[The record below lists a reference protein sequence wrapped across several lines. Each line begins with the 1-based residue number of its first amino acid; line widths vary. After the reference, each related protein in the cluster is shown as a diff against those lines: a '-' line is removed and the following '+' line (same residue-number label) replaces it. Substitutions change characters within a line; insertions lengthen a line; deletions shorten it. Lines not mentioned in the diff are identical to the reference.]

1 MSHTPGGGPSRA
13 GLTQTA
19 LIHLD
24 EAWKER
30 EEEAKALR
38 LSGFHSTS
46 ASLRIYA
53 LEILLKVLVCRKL
66 ELPLL
71 PSACRTHNLEE
82 VLLFT
87 GLTRELQ
94 EPSRASIRQSW
105 DILVDY
111 SKKQLN
117 DQRYQP
123 RSTFSSTEA
132 DQIDQ
137 ALDDPNLGVLAW
149 LLNRP

>member
-1 MSHTPGGGPSRA
+1 MRIGGPFRA
-13 GLTQTA
+13 GLSQTTLA
-19 LIHLD
+19 HL
-24 EAWKER
+24 EAAWKER
-30 EEEAKALR
+30 EDEAKV
-38 LSGFHSTS
+38 LSSRGFRSTS

-53 LEILLKVLVCRKL
+53 LEILLKVFVCRKL
-66 ELPLL
+66 DLPLL
-71 PSACRTHNLEE
+71 PSACKTHNLEE

-87 GLTRELQ
+87 GLTKELQ

-123 RSTFSSTEA
+123 RSTFSSAEA
-132 DQIDQ
+132 DQIDH